1 MLLPPLAERT
11 RYFKETP
18 EGVEYMCK
26 AMEKRITDEKIRIA
40 VRMLTSGLLTA
51 EQIAA
56 FTDLSIET
64 IKKIENDMKTVSA

>member
-1 MLLPPLAERT
+1 MANISFT
-11 RYFKETP
+11 S
-18 EGVEYMCK
+18 MK

-40 VRMLTSGLLTA
+40 VRMLTSGLLTT
-51 EQIAA
+51 EQVAA